1 MTLRFKK
8 HRHTMRELAPD
19 EIYFS
24 AHSAKK
30 AEAAHAKYLRRLGYN
45 VRGGH

>member
-1 MTLRFKK
+1 
-8 HRHTMRELAPD
+8 MRELAPD

-24 AHSAKK
+24 AQAAKK
-30 AEAAHAKYLRRLGYN
+30 AEAAHAEYLRGLGYK